1 MKILPDIGLMIYSTV
16 AFFILLFFLWRF
28 AFPPLTKMLEDRANT
43 IRDSLEGAEK
53 TRLEAQ
59 KLLDDYKAD
68 IAKAREEA
76 QKIIEDGRKFGESIK
91 QEMAEKAKEEAEQ
104 MSAKAADE
112 IRREKTLALSELQTK
127 MADLTIQAASKV
139 VQSSLNKKQHE
150 KLINDF
156 IAQAGSLNEN

>member
-1 MKILPDIGLMIYSTV
+1 MKILPDIGMMLYSAA
-16 AFFILLFFLWRF
+16 AFFILLLILWRL
-28 AFPPLTKMLEDRANT
+28 AFPPLIKMLDDRSNT

-76 QKIIEDGRKFGESIK
+76 QKIIEEGRKFGESIK
-91 QEMAEKAKEEAEQ
+91 EEMTKKAKEEAEQ
-104 MSAKAADE
+104 ISAKATEE
-112 IRREKTLALSELQTK
+112 IKREKMLALAELKTQ

-139 VQSSLNKKQHE
+139 VQSSLDKKQHE

-156 IAQAGSLNEN
+156 ISQAGSLNEN

>member
-1 MKILPDIGLMIYSTV
+1 MKILPDIGMMIYSTV
-16 AFFILLFFLWRF
+16 AFFILLFILGRF
-28 AFPPLTKMLEDRANT
+28 AFPPLIKMLDDRSNT

-59 KLLDDYKAD
+59 RLLDEYKAD
-68 IAKAREEA
+68 LAKAREEA

-91 QEMAEKAKEEAEQ
+91 QEMTEKAKLEVEEI
-104 MSAKAADE
+104 SAKAAEE
-112 IRREKTLALSELQTK
+112 IRREKALALVELQTK

-139 VQSSLNKKQHE
+139 VQSSLDKKQHE

-156 IAQAGSLNEN
+156 ISQAGSLNEN